1 MARRRRGTGRRKAGG
16 QMRAASS
23 VVLVCLLLAG
33 HAGSDPGEE
42 DGAFRLTGGSVTLL
56 GSLVSRDGASPDY
69 PERYGRTL
77 LNPSASLWSVPV
89 SLEVLLSTMES
100 ENRQRISFFSLSA
113 RPSESGRGGL
123 MSWIRRLGIGTNTVA
138 FSPLIM
144 DGRPV
149 TGVELE
155 LSPGPVYAHFGGG
168 RLRRSVNPAD
178 TSSYAYNRWVW
189 GFRAGMGMPG
199 SDHVHLIYLH
209 GWDNTRLEGSGPWL
223 DLPPAESHSAG
234 LRGRL
239 EAGRAVFSGEAAWS
253 LYTAD
258 RTAPVK
264 EYEDVPSWV
273 EDLFGPNVTSRVAM
287 ALSGRALLRLGAT
300 SLQAGVSRVDPGYR
314 SLGAP
319 TLRPDLMEY
328 EASASHRLAG
338 RALTLTAFFRRG
350 SDDLLQMKS
359 ARTVT
364 SSAGARAT
372 WAPGGRSY
380 VSVGASPWF
389 RRADSLAGSDMDCW
403 VASAA
408 AGKSFGLYGLG
419 LSTTG
424 SFSLQ
429 RSAWRDDD
437 RSYVGRTWAVTQ
449 SLEEGAGGLSTS
461 GSLTLHQSR
470 QPGLDENRWVWSVQ
484 GGYTDPGSW
493 RAMSGVR
500 MARAGGN
507 RRKLTTWVGGSPPA
521 IAGTATLGL
530 RLSRTIYRSD
540 GEEDY
545 TELGAR
551 VSGSII
557 W

>member
-1 MARRRRGTGRRKAGG
+1 MANRRRRAGG
-16 QMRAASS
+16 RKEGGKMRARATAA
-23 VVLVCLLLAG
+23 LLCLFLSGPA
-33 HAGSDPGEE
+33 AAVSEEEE
-42 DGAFRLTGGSVTLL
+42 DAFRLTGGSVTLL
-56 GSLVSRDGASPDY
+56 GSLVSRDGAVPDY
-69 PERYGRTL
+69 PQRYGRTL
-77 LNPSASLWSVPV
+77 LNPSASLYSVPV
-89 SLEVLLSTMES
+89 SLEVLLSTLES

-123 MSWIRRLGIGTNTVA
+123 LSWIRRLGIGTNNVA
-138 FSPLIM
+138 LSPLIM
-144 DGRPV
+144 DVRPV
-149 TGVELE
+149 TGLELE
-155 LSPGPVYAHFGGG
+155 LSPGPLYAHFGGG
-168 RLRRSVNPAD
+168 RLRRSVEPAD
-178 TSSYAYNRWVW
+178 TAAYAYNRWVW

-239 EAGRAVFSGEAAWS
+239 EVEKAVFSGEAAWS

-258 RTAPVK
+258 RNAPTK
-264 EYEDVPSWV
+264 EYEDAPAWLL
-273 EDLFGPNVTSRVAM
+273 DLFGPNVTSRVAM
-287 ALSGRALLRLGAT
+287 ALSGRVLLRLGAT
-300 SLQAGVSRVDPGYR
+300 SLQGGVSRVDPGYR

-319 TLRPDLMEY
+319 SLQPDLMEY
-328 EASASHRLAG
+328 EASASHRFAG
-338 RALTLTAFFRRG
+338 RRLTLTAFFRRG
-350 SDDLLQMKS
+350 RDDLLEMKS

-372 WAPGGRSY
+372 WAPGNRSY

-408 AGKSFGLYGLG
+408 AGKSLELYGLG
-419 LSTTG
+419 FSSTG

-429 RSAWRDDD
+429 RSAWRDSDL
-437 RSYVGRTWAVTQ
+437 SYTGRTWAITQ
-449 SLEEGAGGLSTS
+449 SLEDRSTGISSS

-470 QPGLDENRWVWSVQ
+470 QPALAENRWVWSLR
-484 GGYTDPGSW
+484 GGYTDPGNW

-500 MARAGGN
+500 LARGGGN
-507 RRKLTTWVGGSPPA
+507 ERKLTTWIGGSPPA
-521 IAGTATLGL
+521 IAGTAEVGL
-530 RLSRTIYRSD
+530 RLSRTTYSSE
-540 GEEDY
+540 EEDY

-551 VSGSII
+551 VTGSII